1 MMQTRRDTIT
11 IIIGGVAL
19 AAVLA
24 LLGVT
29 HYRALLGT
37 APVAGEQ
44 AEQQAALNI
53 PSIEQM
59 CAASGLAAG
68 DALKQCQADESSAG
82 EYVIA
87 WMGLNGFIADGAI
100 ALDQIQLLASLDGD
114 SFGLDAGLDPSLGGD
129 PSLSDPSLG
138 GDPSLLGD
146 PTLGDSVIGGVTDP
160 LTGETSPL
168 FQSPAQLALYCLS
181 QSDDWIKMHDC
192 ISENDPSSRFSGGQ

>member
-24 LLGVT
+24 LLGAT

-44 AEQQAALNI
+44 PAQEAALNI

-59 CAASGLAAG
+59 CAASGSAAG

-100 ALDQIQLLASLDGD
+100 ALDQIQLLASLDGPGTD
-114 SFGLDAGLDPSLGGD
+114 VFGLDPSND
-129 PSLSDPSLG
+129 PSLADPS
-138 GDPSLLGD
+138 
-146 PTLGDSVIGGVTDP
+146 
-160 LTGETSPL
+160 
-168 FQSPAQLALYCLS
+168 
-181 QSDDWIKMHDC
+181 
-192 ISENDPSSRFSGGQ
+192 

>member
-11 IIIGGVAL
+11 IVIGSVAL

-37 APVAGEQ
+37 AQVAGEQ
-44 AEQQAALNI
+44 AEPQAALNI

-68 DALKQCQADESSAG
+68 DALTQCQADESSAG

-100 ALDQIQLLASLDGD
+100 ALDQIQLLASLDGPGTD
-114 SFGLDAGLDPSLGGD
+114 VFGLDPSND
-129 PSLSDPSLG
+129 PSLTDPSLG

-146 PTLGDSVIGGVTDP
+146 PALGDSVIGGVTDP

-181 QSDDWIKMHDC
+181 QSGDWIKMHDC
-192 ISENDPSSRFSGGQ
+192 ISENDPSSRFAGGQ

>member
-1 MMQTRRDTIT
+1 MMQTRRDTVT

-19 AAVLA
+19 AAVLG

-37 APVAGEQ
+37 APVAS
-44 AEQQAALNI
+44 AAPQAALNI

-59 CAASGLAAG
+59 CAAVGAAAG
-68 DALKQCQADESSAG
+68 DALKQCQADESAAG

-100 ALDQIQLLASLDGD
+100 ALDQIQLLADLDGD
-114 SFGLDAGLDPSLGGD
+114 SFGLDPSSDPSLT
-129 PSLSDPSLG
+129 DPSLG

-146 PTLGDSVIGGVTDP
+146 PALGDPVLGGVTDP
-160 LTGETSPL
+160 FTGDTSPL
-168 FQSPAQLALYCLS
+168 FRSLAQLALFCLG
-181 QSDDWIKMHDC
+181 QSEDWVKMHDC
-192 ISENDPSSRFSGGQ
+192 ISENDPTSRFSGGQ